1 MNKQKCDAALSC
13 IFNTHLIG
21 VYADFYGDFSSLK
34 PNGEVEEPIKN
45 CNLNFFSYQV
55 SWLLHYYN
63 VEPMIHAVARLISK
77 IFILCFAVGLSS
89 WSWS

>member
-1 MNKQKCDAALSC
+1 MRCC
-13 IFNTHLIG
+13 PFHIFFNTHLIG

-55 SWLLHYYN
+55 S
-63 VEPMIHAVARLISK
+63 
-77 IFILCFAVGLSS
+77 
-89 WSWS
+89 

>member
-1 MNKQKCDAALSC
+1 MIYGLEKRGKGLRKKMNKQKCAMPFSY
-13 IFNTHLIG
+13 FNTHLIG

-55 SWLLHYYN
+55 S
-63 VEPMIHAVARLISK
+63 
-77 IFILCFAVGLSS
+77 
-89 WSWS
+89 

>member
-1 MNKQKCDAALSC
+1 MNKQKCDAMLPFSY

-55 SWLLHYYN
+55 S
-63 VEPMIHAVARLISK
+63 
-77 IFILCFAVGLSS
+77 
-89 WSWS
+89 

>member
-1 MNKQKCDAALSC
+1 MLPFSY
-13 IFNTHLIG
+13 FNTHLIG

-55 SWLLHYYN
+55 S
-63 VEPMIHAVARLISK
+63 
-77 IFILCFAVGLSS
+77 
-89 WSWS
+89 

>member
-55 SWLLHYYN
+55 S
-63 VEPMIHAVARLISK
+63 
-77 IFILCFAVGLSS
+77 
-89 WSWS
+89 

>member
-1 MNKQKCDAALSC
+1 MRDDALSC

-45 CNLNFFSYQV
+45 CNLNFFHTKCLDYCITTM
-55 SWLLHYYN
+55 LN
-63 VEPMIHAVARLISK
+63 R
-77 IFILCFAVGLSS
+77 
-89 WSWS
+89 